1 MIERL
6 PEGYNSRLPAV
17 VKDWNSNDALRNLM
31 SITYDGLF
39 VIEKRGEQ
47 SVRSEL
53 IIATNNQPS
62 NFLEK
67 LWTRIKTNI
76 QTPLYTTRDHRE
88 NAQVMTDDNKV
99 LHIVNLIEWF
109 TWKDT
114 MSNMEKVITV
124 ENIVADALTKL
135 KESVMRYIELN
146 QPIPNTAWDVI

>member
-17 VKDWNSNDALRNLM
+17 VKDWNSNDDLRKLM
-31 SITYDGLF
+31 NITYDGLF
-39 VIEKRGEQ
+39 AIEKRGEH

-67 LWTRIKTNI
+67 LWTRVRTNI
-76 QTPLYTTRDHRE
+76 QTPLYTTRDRRE
-88 NAQVMTDDNKV
+88 NIQVMTDDDESLYIDN
-99 LHIVNLIEWF
+99 INDWF
-109 TWKDT
+109 TWQDT
-114 MSNMEKVITV
+114 MGNMEKVITV
-124 ENIVADALTKL
+124 ENIVADAITKL
-135 KESVMRYIELN
+135 KESVTYYIDRN

>member
-17 VKDWNSNDALRNLM
+17 VKDWNSNDNLRKLM
-31 SITYDGLF
+31 NIDYDGVF

-53 IIATNNQPS
+53 IITADS
-62 NFLEK
+62 RSSEFLEE

-76 QTPLYTTRDHRE
+76 QTPLYTTRDRRE
-88 NAQVMTDDNKV
+88 NTQVMTDDNKV
-99 LHIVNLIEWF
+99 LHTVNLIEWF

-114 MSNMEKVITV
+114 MSNMEKVVAI
-124 ENIVADALTKL
+124 ENIVADVLTKL
-135 KESVMRYIELN
+135 KESVMYYIDRN

>member
-6 PEGYNSRLPAV
+6 PEKCNSRLPAV
-17 VKDWNSNDALRNLM
+17 AKEWNSNDNLRKLM
-31 SITYDGLF
+31 NIDYDGLL

-53 IIATNNQPS
+53 IIMADS
-62 NFLEK
+62 RSSEFLEE

-76 QTPLYTTRDHRE
+76 QTPLYTTRDRRE
-88 NAQVMTDDNKV
+88 NTQVMTDNNKV
-99 LHIVNLIEWF
+99 LHTVNLIEWF

-114 MSNMEKVITV
+114 MSNMEKVVAI

-135 KESVMRYIELN
+135 KESVTYYIDRN